1 MNHPAQSLPTV
12 WIAGGTG
19 LIGRELLTLALAAP
33 QTRAVHALLRRTVSD
48 LPQDP
53 RLHSH
58 QVDFNA
64 AGLNA
69 QPALPPADA
78 LFIAL
83 GTTIK
88 QAGSKEAFR
97 ALDLQAVLHVAQ
109 VAKAAGLRR
118 CAVVSALGADPG
130 SRVFYN
136 QVKGEMEAALS
147 TLGFERLLLA
157 RPSLLIGDRQAL
169 GQPTRPGEQWGER
182 LSRPLLPLI
191 PARWRPIEARLVA
204 RALWRGLAQQGQGLS
219 ILESDQLRRLGSA
232 PP

>member
-1 MNHPAQSLPTV
+1 MNQATRFLPSI

-19 LIGRELLTLALAAP
+19 LIGRELLGLALAEP
-33 QTRAVHALLRRTVSD
+33 QTRAVHALLRRAAPD

-53 RLHSH
+53 RLHLH
-58 QVDFNA
+58 QVDFKA
-64 AGLNA
+64 ASLNA

-83 GTTIK
+83 GTTIR

-109 VAKAAGLRR
+109 AAKAAGLRR

-130 SRVFYN
+130 SNVFYN

-147 TLGFERLLLA
+147 SLGFERLLIA

-169 GQPTRPGEQWGER
+169 GQPARPGEQWGER

-204 RALWRGLAQQGQGLS
+204 RALWRGLSQQGQGLS
-219 ILESDQLRRLGSA
+219 ILESDQLRQLGSA